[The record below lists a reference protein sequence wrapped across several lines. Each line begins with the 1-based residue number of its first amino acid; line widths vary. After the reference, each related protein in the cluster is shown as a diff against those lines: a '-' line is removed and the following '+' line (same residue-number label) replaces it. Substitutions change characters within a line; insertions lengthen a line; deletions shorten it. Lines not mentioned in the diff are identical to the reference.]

1 MTPIIALVAFTA
13 AVIGGGMYLAGLA
26 RARRVAAERLSL
38 PDVEERVQPT
48 VRHQVFARRHY
59 VLPWIVA
66 VAVAVIL
73 IVMVGLPPLYAVAF
87 AVIVGLL
94 GGQVDGM
101 LLARKQDRIEVQLA
115 DAIDLI
121 VSALGVGATLQSALE
136 NALRDMRSPLRPE
149 LEDVVVRWRYGDEPA
164 VVLGSLAHRVPLETF
179 RLFATSLAVNHEVG
193 GSLVQ
198 TLASVGRT
206 IRNRI
211 EITRRLRA
219 LTMQGRVS
227 VAAIL
232 IVTYG
237 LAAIMW
243 RNEPDR
249 MAGFLLSTVGQWLVA
264 IAMVLQGLGI
274 VWIAALCR
282 PKF

>member
-1 MTPIIALVAFTA
+1 MTPLVVFFVLASVAL
-13 AVIGGGMYLAGLA
+13 GSGLYLAGQA
-26 RARRVAAERLSL
+26 RARRVATERLAL
-38 PDVEERVQPT
+38 PTSDTTAAPT
-48 VRHQVFARRHY
+48 PRARTFARRHY

-66 VAVAVIL
+66 AAVWIIL
-73 IVMVGLPPLYAVAF
+73 VLLVGLPWSYAAAF
-87 AVIVGLL
+87 SVLVGLL
-94 GGQVDGM
+94 GGQLDTM
-101 LLARKQDRIEVQLA
+101 LLARRQDRIEVQLA

-149 LEDVVVRWRYGDEPA
+149 LEDVVVRWRYGDDPKL
-164 VVLGSLAHRVPLETF
+164 VLGALAERVPLETF

-219 LTMQGRVS
+219 LTMQGRIS

-232 IVTYG
+232 FVTYG

-243 RNEPDR
+243 RNDPNR
-249 MAGFLLSTVGQWLVA
+249 MEQFLLSTIGQWGVGVA
-264 IAMVLQGLGI
+264 LVLQGLGI

-282 PKF
+282 PRF